1 MSEPMNLHSSKV
13 ILETTCRLNIHRTMI
28 AMAHEDGHEV
38 TIETLSTP
46 PTHVSPAPLL
56 RRVTAGIVD
65 SFIVTILGLVLTG
78 RLNEFSS
85 MLTIAGVASTPPT
98 TFVYLG
104 IVTLVYYFL
113 LEWLFASTIG
123 KSVLRLRV
131 VGRDGDPCTL
141 GASLKR
147 NILRPIDWLPFFYLI
162 GAIAILSSHDRQRVG
177 DRIAATVVTKAPEKD
192 INPPPAPFL
201 FH

>member
-1 MSEPMNLHSSKV
+1 MNLHSSKV
-13 ILETTCRLNIHRTMI
+13 ILEAIRRLNNHRAMI
-28 AMAHEDGHEV
+28 AMAHENGHEV

-65 SFIVTILGLVLTG
+65 SFIVTILGLGLIG
-78 RLNEFSS
+78 RLNELSS

-98 TFVYLG
+98 TLVYLG

-147 NILRPIDWLPFFYLI
+147 NILRPIDWLPFFYVI
-162 GAIAILSSHDRQRVG
+162 GAIAILSSHDRQRIG
-177 DRIAATVVTKAPEKD
+177 DRIAATIVTKAPEKD

>member
-1 MSEPMNLHSSKV
+1 
-13 ILETTCRLNIHRTMI
+13 
-28 AMAHEDGHEV
+28 MAHEDGHEV

>member
-1 MSEPMNLHSSKV
+1 MNLHSSKV
-13 ILETTCRLNIHRTMI
+13 ILEAIRRLNNHQTMI
-28 AMAHEDGHEV
+28 AMAHEDGREV

-46 PTHVSPAPLL
+46 PTHISPAPLL

-85 MLTIAGVASTPPT
+85 MLTIAGAASTLPT

-147 NILRPIDWLPFFYLI
+147 NILRPIDWLPFFYVI

-177 DRIAATVVTKAPEKD
+177 DRIAATIVTKAPEKD

>member
-1 MSEPMNLHSSKV
+1 MN
-13 ILETTCRLNIHRTMI
+13 NHRAMI
-28 AMAHEDGHEV
+28 AMAHENGHEV

-65 SFIVTILGLVLTG
+65 SFIVTILGLGLIG
-78 RLNEFSS
+78 RLNELSS

-98 TFVYLG
+98 TLVYLG

-147 NILRPIDWLPFFYLI
+147 GILRPIDWLPFFYVI
-162 GAIAILSSHDRQRVG
+162 GAIAILSSHDRQRIG
-177 DRIAATVVTKAPEKD
+177 DRIAATIVTKAPEKD